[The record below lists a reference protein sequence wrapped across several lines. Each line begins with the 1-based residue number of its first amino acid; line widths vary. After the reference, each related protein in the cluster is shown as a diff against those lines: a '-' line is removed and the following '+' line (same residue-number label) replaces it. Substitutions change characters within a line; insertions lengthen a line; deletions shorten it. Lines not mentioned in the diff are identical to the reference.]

1 MYDKYIG
8 IPYKE
13 NGRTDDGLDCWGLVR
28 LFYKQEFNI
37 DLPSYEDEYVGS
49 YDPKVPQT
57 INYYKDSWSKTM
69 SPKLGDICLFNILG
83 EPTHVGIYFENNKFL
98 HARDGHSTVIESLLR
113 PAWKNRLEG
122 IYSYAP
128 KSSIIQLTGSPHP
141 FKTHRILDY
150 AAAGLTVKQCV
161 DYICEKYKV
170 SEKLFKQ
177 IIVAVDGIAVPN
189 DRWQSTILS
198 AGQTVTYKT
207 IPQGRNGLR
216 TLLFIAVVI
225 FATEY
230 APEAAKAIFGA
241 EVGASSFAIAA
252 TKVAISAAGIALV
265 NALVPIRPPK
275 LENADTGRQLNLFN
289 GASNRAN
296 QYGAIPVVLGRVRM
310 TPPLGSVPY
319 VDTQTTTS
327 YMNLQ
332 LVWGFGPLNVD
343 MNEMYIGAN
352 KLDYYYQSNN
362 ADAIPKPVTIA
373 GYVNTSGT
381 ESETDKITEFNK
393 LYPNIVE
400 QQFKNVELEN
410 DASSNNEETVTFVET
425 QATRVQAIVSFPEG
439 LRKISTKDGKS
450 SSSEVTIQAVLEKVS
465 GSGATIIN
473 NWTSSVVFEDTLTG
487 QSVTEYDVDGQGT
500 TYKLYQKTAYC
511 ITEKNGIKAIR
522 GSVSTTKGNPSST
535 IIELLK
541 RNQLSELLNI
551 QNNYSFE
558 PVIPDGHKVI
568 RTVINYSTDPL
579 DTTDLITN
587 TYIYNGWLF
596 TATAVQDMAYD
607 SSGLALGPTDTGRWK
622 ITIGPGSLGS
632 LKSGVTSELAPTAS
646 GGLPSRI
653 TVWTSR
659 QFTNVINT
667 TNNGAWG
674 PTTGND
680 QSFMNAFAVWKGT
693 TNTFDEQM
701 VVNFPYEGTYTIQAS
716 IDNYAGQIIIGDTV
730 INIPDNCY
738 RAKTTLASGS
748 ADYTT
753 TEFFSAGNK
762 VVRVKASNNADEQ
775 TVTTAGSSNCGV
787 AVRILFIPDNIVN
800 FVPGANYITL
810 GDNEF
815 SNYKDGFNYP
825 ITWDNLEPGQ
835 YRVKL
840 RRTST
845 SDPDHQTDYR
855 HNFRS
860 QFLSAAAF
868 KTGTTIAPPPGIG
881 ICRTGIVIES
891 SGKVNGS
898 VDGINALVQ
907 TKGLDYTTIPG
918 STSKGWV
925 ADQLIDNPAS
935 LFVYVLT
942 HPANA
947 YRVDPSDPWKYI
959 DSTAITEWHQ
969 YCDTPVAGVR
979 PRLTYNGVVTDTT
992 SILSIL
998 QDICA
1003 AGMASPVFIDGKW
1016 SVVIDKVRPHVIQH
1030 FTPHNSWGFEA
1041 TKNLPK
1047 LPDAF
1052 RISFPDERNSFQT
1065 TEVLVANFNKTVN
1078 TAKVIEELQLPGITK
1093 IEQVRY
1099 FARWH
1104 FAQLQYRPEVFTI
1117 NTDFEYLVST
1127 RGDRVKVTHD
1137 IPLWGNGSG
1146 RIREISTN
1154 KLVLTLTEDIILEA
1168 GKSYQIRIRTDNISA
1183 TIGSGSIERT
1193 LTAIPTTASYN
1204 SITLASAVDSTVK
1217 VGDLFMLGEVNKVSQ
1232 DLLIQSIETTSNTSA
1247 KLTLVEYTESL
1258 YNFSFDPFN
1267 DATPSMPSY
1276 TPIITKRIASEAV
1289 QNTIVGTPKIISMS
1303 SDSSLSEE
1311 IATGSYQNV
1320 TIVTWE
1326 NAANLPV
1333 IAEQVEFQIVLG
1345 NESFT
1350 DTKQVGVY
1358 TTRKDAV
1365 SITIKGLETD
1375 KVYKVRARYKN
1386 GPGSIAGPWSD
1397 EFGSTITGKTTNSFT
1412 PNDVMITL
1420 QGTNIIVK
1428 PILST
1433 GNSEPSDHKTYEFR
1447 LYRNT
1452 GTGDFWTA
1460 TWDSTNMLKA
1470 QSRTQAVFNLLDLP
1484 STNGNRRISQTG
1496 INYRVACRA
1505 LSNTNS
1511 YSSTSVLGSILIKT
1525 IQ

>member
-1 MYDKYIG
+1 
-8 IPYKE
+8 
-13 NGRTDDGLDCWGLVR
+13 
-28 LFYKQEFNI
+28 
-37 DLPSYEDEYVGS
+37 
-49 YDPKVPQT
+49 
-57 INYYKDSWSKTM
+57 
-69 SPKLGDICLFNILG
+69 
-83 EPTHVGIYFENNKFL
+83 
-98 HARDGHSTVIESLLR
+98 
-113 PAWKNRLEG
+113 
-122 IYSYAP
+122 
-128 KSSIIQLTGSPHP
+128 
-141 FKTHRILDY
+141 
-150 AAAGLTVKQCV
+150 
-161 DYICEKYKV
+161 
-170 SEKLFKQ
+170 
-177 IIVAVDGIAVPN
+177 
-189 DRWQSTILS
+189 
-198 AGQTVTYKT
+198 
-207 IPQGRNGLR
+207 
-216 TLLFIAVVI
+216 
-225 FATEY
+225 
-230 APEAAKAIFGA
+230 
-241 EVGASSFAIAA
+241 
-252 TKVAISAAGIALV
+252 
-265 NALVPIRPPK
+265 
-275 LENADTGRQLNLFN
+275 
-289 GASNRAN
+289 
-296 QYGAIPVVLGRVRM
+296 
-310 TPPLGSVPY
+310 
-319 VDTQTTTS
+319 
-327 YMNLQ
+327 
-332 LVWGFGPLNVD
+332 
-343 MNEMYIGAN
+343 
-352 KLDYYYQSNN
+352 
-362 ADAIPKPVTIA
+362 
-373 GYVNTSGT
+373 
-381 ESETDKITEFNK
+381 
-393 LYPNIVE
+393 
-400 QQFKNVELEN
+400 
-410 DASSNNEETVTFVET
+410 
-425 QATRVQAIVSFPEG
+425 
-439 LRKISTKDGKS
+439 
-450 SSSEVTIQAVLEKVS
+450 
-465 GSGATIIN
+465 
-473 NWTSSVVFEDTLTG
+473 
-487 QSVTEYDVDGQGT
+487 
-500 TYKLYQKTAYC
+500 
-511 ITEKNGIKAIR
+511 
-522 GSVSTTKGNPSST
+522 
-535 IIELLK
+535 
-541 RNQLSELLNI
+541 
-551 QNNYSFE
+551 
-558 PVIPDGHKVI
+558 
-568 RTVINYSTDPL
+568 
-579 DTTDLITN
+579 
-587 TYIYNGWLF
+587 
-596 TATAVQDMAYD
+596 
-607 SSGLALGPTDTGRWK
+607 
-622 ITIGPGSLGS
+622 
-632 LKSGVTSELAPTAS
+632 
-646 GGLPSRI
+646 
-653 TVWTSR
+653 
-659 QFTNVINT
+659 
-667 TNNGAWG
+667 
-674 PTTGND
+674 
-680 QSFMNAFAVWKGT
+680 
-693 TNTFDEQM
+693 
-701 VVNFPYEGTYTIQAS
+701 
-716 IDNYAGQIIIGDTV
+716 
-730 INIPDNCY
+730 
-738 RAKTTLASGS
+738 
-748 ADYTT
+748 
-753 TEFFSAGNK
+753 
-762 VVRVKASNNADEQ
+762 
-775 TVTTAGSSNCGV
+775 
-787 AVRILFIPDNIVN
+787 
-800 FVPGANYITL
+800 
-810 GDNEF
+810 
-815 SNYKDGFNYP
+815 
-825 ITWDNLEPGQ
+825 
-835 YRVKL
+835 
-840 RRTST
+840 
-845 SDPDHQTDYR
+845 
-855 HNFRS
+855 
-860 QFLSAAAF
+860 
-868 KTGTTIAPPPGIG
+868 
-881 ICRTGIVIES
+881 
-891 SGKVNGS
+891 
-898 VDGINALVQ
+898 VQ

-1311 IATGSYQNV
+1311 IATGSYQNI

-1375 KVYKVRARYKN
+1375 KVYKARARYKN
-1386 GPGSIAGPWSD
+1386 GSGSIAGPWSD